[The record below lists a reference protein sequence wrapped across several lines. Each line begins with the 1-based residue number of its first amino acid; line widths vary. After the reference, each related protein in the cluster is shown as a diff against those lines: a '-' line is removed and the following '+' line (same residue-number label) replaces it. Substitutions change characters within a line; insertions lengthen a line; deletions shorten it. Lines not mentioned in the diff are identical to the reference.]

1 MVISIYATA
10 PSVAAKFIDDGY
22 TKYTNKEK
30 KRKTKHRTAQYI
42 GDLHIILEFNLIRV
56 LIIRAPFIYKIR
68 RPPPLKS
75 GGRQEKF

>member
-42 GDLHIILEFNLIRV
+42 GDLH
-56 LIIRAPFIYKIR
+56 YKNQLSR
-68 RPPPLKS
+68 NPKA
-75 GGRQEKF
+75 KTVKV